1 MIRLNCFVKLNE
13 GADKVALVENAKKLV
28 AATLESDKGCKGYDF
43 FASETRP
50 DVFMFCETWESA
62 EALNAHM
69 HTDHFTTLVGAIEKE
84 AAMSLE
90 QMELKK

>member
-1 MIRLNCFVKLNE
+1 MGSIAAMENGSKDRYFQ
-13 GADKVALVENAKKLV
+13 ENAKKLV

>member
-13 GADKVALVENAKKLV
+13 GADKAALVENAKKLV

-50 DVFMFCETWESA
+50 DGFMFCETWESA
-62 EALNAHM
+62 EARNAHM
-69 HTDHFTTLVGAIEKE
+69 HTEHFTTLVGAIEKE

>member
-1 MIRLNCFVKLNE
+1 MIRLNGFFQVKAGVSEAQLKALTDE
-13 GADKVALVENAKKLV
+13 LVEKSL
-28 AATLESDKGCKGYDF
+28 SDEGNHGYDLF
-43 FASETRP
+43 HSSTRP
-50 DVFMFCETWESA
+50 DVYLFCETWESA